1 MDPISKRDVRGY
13 GGLRLSARDLTK
25 IGQLILNGGTWQ
37 GRQIISEEWIA
48 KSTTPQINGEGIFF
62 YGYLWWLGHFLV
74 ERREI
79 GWIAGFGNGGQRV
92 YILHKLDLVVAFAGA
107 CGVPQIVGEIVMKHY
122 VLPAIA
128 D

>member
-1 MDPISKRDVRGY
+1 
-13 GGLRLSARDLTK
+13 LSARDLTK